1 LSAANVAKTSFW
13 TKFVLKDVDGA
24 FEGGAAA
31 VAIAPAMVSL
41 FSVPLA
47 AAAAFGVVVVVG
59 VRASDEKLD
68 LISSA
73 SQQLCCHRIAAGGA
87 ST

>member
-24 FEGGAAA
+24 LEGGAAA

-47 AAAAFGVVVVVG
+47 AAAAFGVVVVAG
-59 VRASDEKLD
+59 VR
-68 LISSA
+68 SA
-73 SQQLCCHRIAAGGA
+73 VAQIER
-87 ST
+87 

>member
-59 VRASDEKLD
+59 VR
-68 LISSA
+68 SA
-73 SQQLCCHRIAAGGA
+73 LAQIER
-87 ST
+87 